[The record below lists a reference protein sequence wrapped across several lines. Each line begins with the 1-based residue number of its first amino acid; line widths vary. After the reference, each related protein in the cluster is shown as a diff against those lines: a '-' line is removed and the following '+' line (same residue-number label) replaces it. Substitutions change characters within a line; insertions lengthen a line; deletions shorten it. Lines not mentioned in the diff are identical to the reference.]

1 MLLFMLAGL
10 QPAFGQ
16 NGVAIAA
23 STATAD
29 PSAMLDVQSTSK
41 GALVP
46 RMTNAQR
53 AAISLP
59 ANALLVFCTDAP
71 SGYYY
76 NAGTTTSINWV
87 ILSAGALTGTGT
99 TNYISKWTASGVL
112 GNSMVFDNGTNVG
125 IGTASSTTNT
135 LTVNGAGALWN
146 SNELKF
152 YTDAGSTLKGFIG
165 NYTSGSDFSIA
176 STVSGTWLRI
186 GSNAATIAFFPDNTI
201 NGGASPL
208 VSISAAGVFQATTL
222 AGTGTRPVWADASGN
237 LNNSGRSFN
246 VAGTTV
252 TNNDNNWHNLV
263 STTITVAAGEV
274 IQISGSA
281 YMYFP
286 GGSGND
292 RFQFQLTVTGS
303 TSATLSSWVDAWYES
318 ISHGYNF
325 ATPFTY
331 TWQVPAGVS
340 GSTTFNLQGARI
352 NADDGWIST
361 SSEILVVKE

>member
-176 STVSGTWLRI
+176 STVSGT
-186 GSNAATIAFFPDNTI
+186 
-201 NGGASPL
+201 
-208 VSISAAGVFQATTL
+208 
-222 AGTGTRPVWADASGN
+222 
-237 LNNSGRSFN
+237 
-246 VAGTTV
+246 
-252 TNNDNNWHNLV
+252 
-263 STTITVAAGEV
+263 
-274 IQISGSA
+274 
-281 YMYFP
+281 
-286 GGSGND
+286 
-292 RFQFQLTVTGS
+292 
-303 TSATLSSWVDAWYES
+303 
-318 ISHGYNF
+318 
-325 ATPFTY
+325 
-331 TWQVPAGVS
+331 
-340 GSTTFNLQGARI
+340 
-352 NADDGWIST
+352 
-361 SSEILVVKE
+361 

>member
-176 STVSGTWLRI
+176 STVSGTQLRI

-222 AGTGTRPVWADASGN
+222 AGTGTRPVWSDASGN
-237 LNNSGRSFN
+237 LNNSGRSY
-246 VAGTTV
+246 AS
-252 TNNDNNWHNLV
+252 V
-263 STTITVAAGEV
+263 STQQGTYSTQTVNVVSTSISVVTGETLLITGLVET
-274 IQISGSA
+274 
-281 YMYFP
+281 YFS

-292 RFQFQLTVTGS
+292 KWQFFINVSGCA
-303 TSATLSSWVDAWYES
+303 TSTLSTEISPIWADANHGGAYYTDLNDIWVSTCTGTATFT
-318 ISHGYNF
+318 F
-325 ATPFTY
+325 AVTRFD
-331 TWQVPAGVS
+331 
-340 GSTTFNLQGARI
+340 
-352 NADDGWIST
+352 ADDSWYYRNGR
-361 SSEILVVKE
+361 ILVVKE